1 MIADE
6 AGTLT
11 LQDQFRSAIEGSGL
25 SLYRIAKDSGIAYQV
40 LHRFARGER
49 DLTLETASRLA
60 DYFGMRLT
68 NPRRSRKGG

>member
-1 MIADE
+1 MA
-6 AGTLT
+6 
-11 LQDQFRSAIEGSGL
+11 LQDQLRQAVANSGL
-25 SLYRIAKDSGIAYQV
+25 TLYRIAKDSDIAYQV

-68 NPRRSRKGG
+68 RPRRPKKGG

>member
-1 MIADE
+1 MA
-6 AGTLT
+6 
-11 LQDQFRSAIEGSGL
+11 LQDDLRRAIQDSGL
-25 SLYRIAKDSGIAYQV
+25 TLYRIAKGSGIAYQV

-68 NPRRSRKGG
+68 RPKRPKKGG

>member
-1 MIADE
+1 M
-6 AGTLT
+6 T
-11 LQDQFRSAIEGSGL
+11 LQDQFRQAIEDSGL

-49 DLTLETASRLA
+49 DLTLATATRLA

-68 NPRRSRKGG
+68 RPRRPKSGG

>member
-1 MIADE
+1 MA
-6 AGTLT
+6 
-11 LQDQFRSAIEGSGL
+11 LQDELRRAVQDSGL
-25 SLYRIAKDSGIAYQV
+25 TLYRIAKGSGIAYQV

-68 NPRRSRKGG
+68 RPRRPKTGG